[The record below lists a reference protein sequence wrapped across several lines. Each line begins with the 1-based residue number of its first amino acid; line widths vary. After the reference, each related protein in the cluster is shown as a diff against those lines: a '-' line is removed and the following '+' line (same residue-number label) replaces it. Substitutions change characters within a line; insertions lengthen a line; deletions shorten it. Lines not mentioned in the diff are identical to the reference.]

1 MLLLARRSFFFQS
14 QTLSLKPSKIP
25 PLNQNQVL
33 HLSQLTQ
40 HEGTGDLHNDKPDS
54 SASLRPPS
62 FLFNDPYELQRRDAQ
77 QDIEDEQRN
86 LVISEVS
93 QRVCLS

>member
-1 MLLLARRSFFFQS
+1 MFKVRL
-14 QTLSLKPSKIP
+14 LSLKRSKIP

-40 HEGTGDLHNDKPDS
+40 HEGTGDLHDDKPDS

-62 FLFNDPYELQRRDAQ
+62 FLFNDPYELQRKDAP
-77 QDIEDEQRN
+77 QDIEGEQRN
-86 LVISEVS
+86 LVLSEVS